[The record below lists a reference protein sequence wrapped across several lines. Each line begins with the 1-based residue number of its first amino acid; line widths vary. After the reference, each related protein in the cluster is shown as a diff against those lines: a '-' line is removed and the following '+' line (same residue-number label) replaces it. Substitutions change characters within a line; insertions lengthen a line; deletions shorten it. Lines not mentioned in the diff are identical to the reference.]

1 MSKTTNIKSKAI
13 GLKNGIKESDRLYEK
28 AKQVIGSGTNTF
40 SRAPGVFPIGVSPK
54 FLDKQDGCHTWDV
67 DGNEYIDM
75 VMGCGPVT
83 LGHNHPVINKAI
95 KDQMDKGGILYSM
108 LNPLEVEV
116 AEKLIDVIDCAE
128 MVKFSKNGSDVCAAS
143 VKLARH
149 VTGRDII
156 FQWGYHGFQDWYIG
170 ATDRNAGVP
179 KAVRDLTITFDYE
192 DTDKLREM
200 FQKYKGQVAAIVM
213 EPVIGQRQLC
223 SNLSSEQCRDFPEN
237 SYGPCN
243 NCAQKQILEE
253 IKNIAHENGA
263 LLIFDEMISGFR
275 FSMGGAGKYF
285 GVSPDLATF
294 GKGITNG
301 MPLGV
306 LVGKK
311 EHMQHFDKVFLSST
325 YAPEALTLAA
335 ASANIDFYIEN
346 NVIDDL
352 WKKGTYIDNN
362 FQKVI
367 EKHNLSK
374 NVSLAGYS
382 VRLMVNTHGDD
393 GLQDPK
399 LATLYQ
405 QEMFRNG
412 ILCFSGVLML
422 SYALNDSDLEL
433 IVDAFDRTCKVIKE
447 ALDSG
452 KPIDD
457 YLEGPPGAPVF
468 KGLRERNAVSN

>member
-1 MSKTTNIKSKAI
+1 MSYNKEI
-13 GLKNGIKESDRLYEK
+13 GLKNGIQKSNELYDR
-28 AKQVIGSGTNTF
+28 AKNVIGSGTNTF
-40 SRAPGVFPIGVSPK
+40 SRAPGVFPDGVAPK

-67 DGNEYIDM
+67 DGNRFIDM

-83 LGHNHPVINKAI
+83 LGHNHPVINNAI
-95 KDQMDKGGILYSM
+95 IDQMDKGGILYSM

-149 VTGRDII
+149 VTGRDMI

-170 ATDRNAGVP
+170 TTDRNAGVP
-179 KAVRDLTITFDYE
+179 QVVRDLTLSFDYE

-200 FQKYKGQVAAIVM
+200 FQKYKGKVAAVVM
-213 EPVIGQRQLC
+213 EPVIGQRHMC
-223 SNLSSEQCRDFPEN
+223 SHCFDFNTGKYRQHPVKSFQACEKDPN
-237 SYGPCN
+237 MH
-243 NCAQKQILEE
+243 ILKE
-253 IKNIAHENGA
+253 IKEIAHEYGA

-285 GVSPDLATF
+285 GVTPDLATF

-311 EHMQHFDKVFLSST
+311 EYMQHFDKVFLSST

-335 ASANIDFYIEN
+335 ASANIDFYN
-346 NVIDDL
+346 KHDVIKDF
-352 WKKGTYIDNN
+352 WKKGDYLDYN

-367 EKHNLSK
+367 DEHDLAK

-382 VRLMVNTHGDD
+382 VRMMVNTHGDD

-399 LATLYQ
+399 LASLYQ

-412 ILCFSGVLML
+412 VLCFAGVLML
-422 SYALNDSDLEL
+422 SYSLTDKDLSA
-433 IVDAFDRTCKVIKE
+433 IVEAFDKTCKVIKE
-447 ALDSG
+447 AVASA
-452 KPIDD
+452 KPIDSF
-457 YLEGPPGAPVF
+457 LECTPGAPVF